1 MSKSSLKAFVKKLH
15 DEFENNTA
23 KEKRL
28 EYNLLTHSFS
38 YSQTVFI
45 AEMVKELSS
54 RKIILNKKRL
64 QAINRLGALFSRDL
78 YKAVSAL
85 DAKAD
90 AMSGITRFTGSETSF
105 NFVFTTD
112 IRTGKTPNNWAK
124 GQADVF
130 DKIKVTYSDA
140 YRKFFFGIRDEF
152 KKSSKA
158 RKQFNKH
165 YKLNEQEDL
174 QSKGKMGQ
182 SGHAEGAGVVETMT
196 REFFDKHADS
206 VFNYKSKNVSTEK
219 ELLADLK
226 KMGVD
231 LDFMRST
238 SDMTQEISLIGAA
251 DNILKGHEIKAQL
264 KKARKQLKKL
274 IDNPK
279 MIDRMMNLEGSDSFN
294 TIKEKKLLREVTDP
308 FTKIKNAKV
317 QVSTK
322 DLTVKHSRSKN
333 KSKAKETKS
342 RKQRTRRQVIALKG
356 VHSLS
361 SAGKVKQTQGPSYAS
376 KALLMMVAINK
387 QLPERVASNMGDP
400 ALNYQT
406 GRLASSVRI
415 TDIVKTPKGFNSAG
429 YTYDKSPYQT
439 FEVGYKQGSVQ
450 RDPRKLIDRSIREI
464 AAEQAMGRFF
474 TRRV

>member
-28 EYNLLTHSFS
+28 EYNLLTHSFT

-54 RKIILNKKRL
+54 RKIVLNKKRL

-78 YKAVSAL
+78 YKTLSAL

-90 AMSGITRFTGSETSF
+90 AMSGITRFTGTQSSF
-105 NFVFTTD
+105 AFVFTTD

-130 DKIKVTYSDA
+130 DKIKVSYSDA

-196 REFFDKHADS
+196 REFFDKHAES
-206 VFNYKSKNVSTEK
+206 VFNYNTGKVSTEQ
-219 ELLADLK
+219 ELLVDLK
-226 KMGVD
+226 NMGVD
-231 LDFMRST
+231 LNFMRST

-251 DNILKGHEIKAQL
+251 DNILKGREIKAQL
-264 KKARKQLKKL
+264 KKAKEQLKIL
-274 IDNPK
+274 VANPK

-308 FTKIKNAKV
+308 FTKVKGAK
-317 QVSTK
+317 VSTK
-322 DLTVKHSRSKN
+322 DLKVKHSRTNNKAKGEAN
-333 KSKAKETKS
+333 KSKKKRA
-342 RKQRTRRQVIALKG
+342 RRHALALKG

-361 SAGKVKQTQGPSYAS
+361 SQGKTKQTQGPSYAS

-387 QLPERVASNMGDP
+387 QLPARVASNMGDP

-406 GRLASSVRI
+406 GTFSSSVRI
-415 TDIVKTPKGFNSAG
+415 TDIVKTRKGFNSAG
-429 YTYDKSPYQT
+429 YTYDKFPYQT
-439 FEVGYKQGSVQ
+439 FEVGYNQGSVQ
-450 RDPRKLIDRSIREI
+450 KDPRKLIDKSIREI